1 MKKLEKPEIN
11 TLLANI
17 PGWSLDRSG
26 ESIESTRTFETFLKA
41 IDFVNRVANLAER
54 ADHHPDIDIRYSKI
68 TLRLSTHSVGGI
80 TDRDFALAKQINEL

>member
-11 TLLANI
+11 TLLADT
-17 PGWSLDRSG
+17 PGWSLDRAG
-26 ESIESTRTFETFLKA
+26 ESIESTRAFDTFLKV
-41 IDFVNRVANLAER
+41 IDFVNRVAKLAER